1 MPYSMTQ
8 KVCSTTRK
16 GKKKKSDQAPRS
28 INGKFM
34 TQGNVLKDTVG
45 QQNLEHG
52 QFYRIND
59 FFFFLTNCKE
69 KEGDF

>member
-1 MPYSMTQ
+1 
-8 KVCSTTRK
+8 
-16 GKKKKSDQAPRS
+16 
-28 INGKFM
+28 M

-59 FFFFLTNCKE
+59 FFFFFNKLQRKGGRLLTLKE
-69 KEGDF
+69 S